1 MQFPRLI
8 HLFHLIPPVT
18 SDAVKVD
25 GVESDRIKSRR
36 IFVRFNHDIKGKEE
50 VVGKKMLLSYSSQV
64 NSFVAAICQGKIY
77 YVNVELTQHVNSQ
90 GGPIHR

>member
-8 HLFHLIPPVT
+8 HLFHLIPPVA

-25 GVESDRIKSRR
+25 GVESDRITPLKSTGQ
-36 IFVRFNHDIKGKEE
+36 ID
-50 VVGKKMLLSYSSQV
+50 
-64 NSFVAAICQGKIY
+64 SFVAAICQRKIY